1 MTTLRDG
8 LVEEVRGI
16 RLELDRL
23 LTGMEY
29 CLDWK
34 PSDDE
39 WSVREVVYHIVDT
52 PEGGIHDAVQ
62 KTLDGNLPEITVNGN
77 LSNMTDERKAKDL
90 EAIRVDVD
98 AVLSGME
105 QALAVVDDSALHGRE
120 TVVHSTM
127 RGVTETRSARNL
139 SQRLF
144 AGHWKEHLS
153 QIAELR
159 DALGIT

>member
-8 LVEEVRGI
+8 LLEEVRNI
-16 RLELDRL
+16 RAELDRL
-23 LTGMEY
+23 LVGMEY

-34 PSDDE
+34 PEPDE
-39 WSVREVVYHIVDT
+39 WSVREVVYHVADT
-52 PEGGIHDAVQ
+52 PEGGIHMAVQ
-62 KTLDGNLPEITVNGN
+62 RTLEGSLDEMTVNGN
-77 LSNMTDERKAKDL
+77 LSNMTDERMGKDMD
-90 EAIRVDVD
+90 AVKVDID
-98 AVLSGME
+98 AVLSGMDR
-105 QALAVVDDSALHGRE
+105 ALAGVDDSELSGRE

-144 AGHWKEHLS
+144 AGHWREHLS

-159 DALGIT
+159 DALGIS

>member
-1 MTTLRDG
+1 LTTLKDG
-8 LVEEVRGI
+8 LLEEVGGI

-34 PSDDE
+34 PEEGE

-52 PEGGIHDAVQ
+52 PEGGIQDAVQ
-62 KTLDGNLPEITVNGN
+62 RTLDGTLAEITVNGN
-77 LSNMTDERKAKDL
+77 LSNMTDERLGKDMEAVKADI
-90 EAIRVDVD
+90 EV
-98 AVLSGME
+98 VLSGME
-105 QALAVVDDSALHGRE
+105 RALAPVTDSELSSRE

-127 RGVTETRSARNL
+127 RGVTQTRSARNL

-144 AGHWKEHLS
+144 AGHWREHLS
-153 QIAELR
+153 QIAALR

>member
-1 MTTLRDG
+1 MTTLKYG
-8 LVEEVRGI
+8 LLEEVAGI
-16 RLELDRL
+16 RLELERL
-23 LTGMEY
+23 LAGMEY

-34 PSDDE
+34 PDEGE

-62 KTLDGNLPEITVNGN
+62 RTLDGALPELTVNGN
-77 LSNMTDERKAKDL
+77 LSNMTDQRVGKDMDAVKADI
-90 EAIRVDVD
+90 E

-105 QALAVVDDSALHGRE
+105 RALAPVDDSELSGRE

-127 RGVTETRSARNL
+127 RGVSETRSARNL

-144 AGHWKEHLS
+144 AGHWREHLA
-153 QIAELR
+153 QIAALR